1 MILSFTVG
9 GILRVINTVG
19 AAHSFAT
26 GSYIFGTVLG
36 GIVVGSIILEEVD
49 LDRPESP

>member
-1 MILSFTVG
+1 MG
-9 GILRVINTVG
+9 GILRLINTVG

-36 GIVVGSIILEEVD
+36 VVVVGSIILEETD
-49 LDRPESP
+49 LDRL